1 MVWRIE
7 TMRGVLG
14 TVGSMFS
21 QICHFNVKNL
31 EFFLKILYPLCFFF
45 LDFGPS
51 YVCICHSALMVP
63 FQMCNCTAPDALTH
77 RERHRI
83 YLGGHDAHVFQKEFH
98 ISDHR
103 AVFQFLR
110 HHFFIMFLY
119 DLIFLWPSI
128 NLKKKE
134 NSKVNW
140 NTWYYFCSIMKTI
153 CCKIFCR
160 FKKTNKLNSFCK
172 EIKETNCINVDMHD
186 VRVHALMLATACDVR
201 CHYKCNFFL

>member
-1 MVWRIE
+1 MCEVLQHSWYLEDLWYIRTQSNRLLKHSILMVWRIE

-45 LDFGPS
+45 FNFGPS

-83 YLGGHDAHVFQKEFH
+83 YPGGPWRSCFPKG
-98 ISDHR
+98 IS
-103 AVFQFLR
+103 
-110 HHFFIMFLY
+110 HFWPQSSFPIPPASFLY
-119 DLIFLWPSI
+119 HVPVWLNIFVTFHQ
-128 NLKKKE
+128 LKKK
-134 NSKVNW
+134 KKIVK
-140 NTWYYFCSIMKTI
+140 SIETLDIISVPLWKQ
-153 CCKIFCR
+153 FVVR
-160 FKKTNKLNSFCK
+160 FFV
-172 EIKETNCINVDMHD
+172 I
-186 VRVHALMLATACDVR
+186 
-201 CHYKCNFFL
+201 

>member
-1 MVWRIE
+1 MCEVLQHSWYLEDLWYIRTQSNRLLKHSILMVWRIE

-31 EFFLKILYPLCFFF
+31 EFFLKILYPLFFF
-45 LDFGPS
+45 NFGPS

-83 YLGGHDAHVFQKEFH
+83 YPGGHDAHVFQKEFH

-128 NLKKKE
+128 NLKKK
-134 NSKVNW
+134 KKIVK
-140 NTWYYFCSIMKTI
+140 SIETLDIISVPLWKQ
-153 CCKIFCR
+153 FVVR
-160 FKKTNKLNSFCK
+160 FFVDLKKQTN
-172 EIKETNCINVDMHD
+172 
-186 VRVHALMLATACDVR
+186 
-201 CHYKCNFFL
+201 

>member
-1 MVWRIE
+1 
-7 TMRGVLG
+7 
-14 TVGSMFS
+14 
-21 QICHFNVKNL
+21 
-31 EFFLKILYPLCFFF
+31 
-45 LDFGPS
+45 
-51 YVCICHSALMVP
+51 MVP

-83 YLGGHDAHVFQKEFH
+83 YPGGPWRSCFPKG
-98 ISDHR
+98 IS
-103 AVFQFLR
+103 
-110 HHFFIMFLY
+110 HFWPQSSFPISPASFLY
-119 DLIFLWPSI
+119 HVPVWLNIFVTFHQF
-128 NLKKKE
+128 KKEKE